1 MYNTS
6 GHSSGFGNK
15 LSYQPGVCYDMELN
29 VMLNSLPGCYL
40 RFWEEKCQSREDVC
54 SHRICRDCETN
65 KSPPP
70 LPLQVFSF
78 ILFSFTLVFFQALVL
93 KELKGLRKFS
103 RNCVY
108 KAAFYVS
115 SSSNL
120 IHFFY
125 FFLIRNLLF
134 YFSHQDL
141 YVLFFHQSN
150 YFFIP
155 LPHS

>member
-1 MYNTS
+1 MA
-6 GHSSGFGNK
+6 
-15 LSYQPGVCYDMELN
+15 E
-29 VMLNSLPGCYL
+29 
-40 RFWEEKCQSREDVC
+40 EDVC
-54 SHRICRDCETN
+54 SHRLCRDCETN

-70 LPLQVFSF
+70 LPPQVFSF
-78 ILFSFTLVFFQALVL
+78 ILFSFILVFFQALVL
-93 KELKGLRKFS
+93 KELKALRKIS

-134 YFSHQDL
+134 ILVIKASTFYSFIKVITFLFPYPILRDHRWGLTDEILHKGIFSFPTQLAH
-141 YVLFFHQSN
+141 LFLCMSR
-150 YFFIP
+150 
-155 LPHS
+155 S